1 MDKTD
6 ILLSMLLL
14 TNSRTP
20 YRDLAEKL
28 NLSANA
34 VHQRIQELIQL
45 GIIRKF
51 TTKINLIALRA
62 VIVYIYGISDAKPL
76 DNAHEKIGEDD
87 RVYWVAYAGGNWLY
101 VGAYLRDLSELQGL
115 VEFVKREASMPNPI
129 VGIIPPTPSSLVL
142 GSEQMLTYL
151 DRRIIFSLRDDSR
164 KSIVDVAQELGIAA
178 KTVRRRLSFMQKKGL
193 VEFSMRWYADS
204 SNDIITITHIKVKP
218 DTDVNDLSEIMKGYS
233 PNCLLWFPL
242 INTPNEVFSM
252 FWTTTMKELKEIQQR
267 LTNEKPVLSITSNIL
282 FTGYIFDTWR
292 DDLVRPQNTVPKKT

>member
-6 ILLSMLLL
+6 IILSMLLL
-14 TNSRTP
+14 INSRTP

-51 TTKINLIALRA
+51 TAKINLVALRA
-62 VIVYIYGISDAKPL
+62 VVVYIYGISDAKPL
-76 DNAHEKIGEDD
+76 GKAHEKIGKND

-115 VEFVKREASMPNPI
+115 VEYVKSEASMLNPV
-129 VGIIPPTPSSLVL
+129 VGIIPPTPSSLIL
-142 GSEQMLTYL
+142 GSEQMLTAL
-151 DRRIIFSLRDDSR
+151 DRQIIFNLRDDSR
-164 KSIVDVAQELGIAA
+164 KSIVDVAEELGVAA

-193 VEFSMRWYADS
+193 IELSMHWYADS
-204 SNDIITITHIKVKP
+204 SNDIITIMHVKLKP
-218 DTDVNDLSEIMKGYS
+218 DTDVNGLSEIMKGYS

-242 INTPNEVFSM
+242 INIPNEVFSM

-267 LTNEKPVLSITSNIL
+267 LNNEKLISSATSNIL

-292 DDLVRPQNTVPKKT
+292 DDLVAPQSTSLKKI